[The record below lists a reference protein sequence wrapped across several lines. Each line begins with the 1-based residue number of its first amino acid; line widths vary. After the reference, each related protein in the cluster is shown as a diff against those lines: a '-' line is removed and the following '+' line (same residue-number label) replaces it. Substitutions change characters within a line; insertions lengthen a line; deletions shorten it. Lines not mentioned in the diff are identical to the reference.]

1 MATFK
6 LTPFRYFLRLY
17 EASIDGRDPSEPNET
32 PPVDFISILRRYKD
46 ADLVPLVAEINDVLD
61 RRDESA
67 ARMLFNDGHLYIRW
81 QSPQAA
87 TNLLKSI
94 LSDLK
99 SFRQLLQ
106 K

>member
-17 EASIDGRDPSEPNET
+17 EASIDGQAPSESKENPLG
-32 PPVDFISILRRYKD
+32 DFISILRRYKD
-46 ADLVPLVAEINDVLD
+46 ADLVPLVTEINDVLD

-81 QSPQAA
+81 HSPQAA

-94 LSDLK
+94 LNAAK
-99 SFRQLLQ
+99 SF
-106 K
+106 